1 MFGGTDDTSELNDF
15 WMFDVKENEW
25 SEIECM
31 NGPTSPRSG
40 CKMVFDPV
48 GNQLFI
54 LGKKS
59 PRGSDNQ
66 KVLKKKEF
74 FEVIRLKDNFF
85 RATFIYLMSR
95 DDPGF

>member
-31 NGPTSPRSG
+31 NGPSPRSG

-66 KVLKKKEF
+66 KVRSMNPSKLLDSKIIFPE
-74 FEVIRLKDNFF
+74 RL
-85 RATFIYLMSR
+85 LSL
-95 DDPGF
+95 